1 MTRVR
6 SATKPREGLD
16 RIELRTLAV
25 ALLASLLLWNLPFGG
40 VLLYPFKLLA
50 TWLHELS
57 HGLAMLVTGAGF
69 ERVLIY
75 RDTSGLAFPVYRV
88 DDPGQAVIAAAGY
101 MGTPLWGGL
110 LLVITPT
117 PRAARWA
124 LAVLAVLMGVSVVT
138 VVGNE
143 FGQMV
148 VLGMAGVAA
157 GCALLVPGRWRLMIA
172 HFVAAQSCVNALLD
186 IRVLFR
192 PQQVVNGENT
202 RLSDAHAMAAA
213 TFGTTET
220 WAVWTW
226 AITWQ
231 RRSLAPRQRFE
242 VQVIAMSVVVVRR
255 QHQMKQAR
263 ADQLTLQ
270 HLEGL
275 RVLRRRCTDTVHLVA
290 EPGLVVAIDAKRA
303 RRTVEGGEIDRE
315 TVRVLRRHVGT
326 GDQASRIT

>member
-186 IRVLFR
+186 IRVLLR

-226 AITWQ
+226 AITWLVWSLIVLFVAVRLSGSRAWRRATPFARAKAALRGAGDRDER
-231 RRSLAPRQRFE
+231 RRSPATAPDE
-242 VQVIAMSVVVVRR
+242 TGPSGP
-255 QHQMKQAR
+255 
-263 ADQLTLQ
+263 ADTA
-270 HLEGL
+270 
-275 RVLRRRCTDTVHLVA
+275 T
-290 EPGLVVAIDAKRA
+290 P
-303 RRTVEGGEIDRE
+303 
-315 TVRVLRRHVGT
+315 
-326 GDQASRIT
+326 